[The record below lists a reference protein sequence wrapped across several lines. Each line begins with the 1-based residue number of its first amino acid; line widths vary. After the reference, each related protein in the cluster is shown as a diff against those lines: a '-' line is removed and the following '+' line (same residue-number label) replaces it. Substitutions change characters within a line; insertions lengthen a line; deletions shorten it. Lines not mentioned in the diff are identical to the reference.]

1 MKPQFIRRQLR
12 RRPRRLL
19 VIGVAF
25 ALLFAPC
32 GVGVLRGP
40 FAGAGSGGMPEL
52 VGFLF
57 VGLAVI
63 GLGLAGWSV
72 WALRRWDRGPDV
84 VALSRYGP
92 PAEVLKAID
101 DEMIDDQALV
111 RVGKVQKSFASL
123 TTLAHLELRGAE
135 VILTDSW
142 LIHLWGEDGHRV
154 NVMRL
159 DDLVCASRAIDIR
172 EDGVG
177 ATLVLIDRHN
187 ARLDLAGTHAGVG
200 RLMAEVLARVP
211 WALERFDE
219 ETQREW
225 QEDRTG
231 ILAELDRRRKQYRR
245 GGGQPGDPT
254 TPA

>member
-19 VIGVAF
+19 VLGAAF

-32 GVGVLRGP
+32 YLGLLVRSS
-40 FAGAGSGGMPEL
+40 AGGGGGGLPSVVRL
-52 VGFLF
+52 LF
-57 VGLAVI
+57 GGLALI
-63 GLGLAGWSV
+63 GLVLAVRS
-72 WALRRWDRGPDV
+72 ARQLLRWDRHPDV

-101 DEMIDDQALV
+101 DEMIDDQPLV
-111 RVGKVQKSFASL
+111 RVGKVQKSFSAL

-187 ARLDLAGTHAGVG
+187 ARLDIAGTHAGIG
-200 RLMAEVLARVP
+200 RLMVEVLARVP

-219 ETQREW
+219 ETQRVW

-231 ILAELDRRRKQYRR
+231 ILAELDRRREQYRA
-245 GGGQPGDPT
+245 GGGQPGAPT